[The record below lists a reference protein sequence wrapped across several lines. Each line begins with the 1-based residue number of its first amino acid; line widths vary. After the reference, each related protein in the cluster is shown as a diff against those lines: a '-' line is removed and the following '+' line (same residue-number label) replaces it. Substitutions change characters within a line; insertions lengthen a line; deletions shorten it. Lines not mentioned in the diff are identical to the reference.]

1 MTAVS
6 PKRSR
11 SYVPNVEVADNLV
24 TGLSHSSFGWFFFVC
39 FLFFFCFVFL
49 FCSFGA
55 SLNTD
60 QVMILFKRLSVK
72 FSVPVLMHGQFA
84 LVG

>member
-24 TGLSHSSFGWFFFVC
+24 TGLSHSSVGLFVFFAFVFVC
-39 FLFFFCFVFL
+39 FVF
-49 FCSFGA
+49 FCSFCA